1 MPPPASLKATI
12 SCLREGARDPE
23 MWVEVLPLAAKALGG
38 IGASCFACND
48 HTGSVEWA
56 YMSGPLS
63 ECTSGYIEHYA
74 PLDLYRPVL
83 SSTTSPN
90 WLTLTECL
98 SESVLG
104 RSEWY
109 QDFIR
114 PNGLTDA
121 VAVEAYNDG
130 ERRVIFGVHYQ
141 TKRAAPSARDGSML
155 RLLTHLQEAAQ
166 IGQLQRTLEIKASLG
181 RWVLDHLGDALFVAT
196 NSGHVVEM
204 NGAAETILSLGQALT
219 LKHGKLVA
227 TDAAEAR
234 QMSILVEK
242 AGHASVSEN
251 AARRLMI
258 GQDHHH
264 RYLVTVF
271 PVTTGGTSK
280 DDAMVVI
287 RVVDLSDH
295 LSKDTDLP
303 NLFGLSRAEERLA
316 RELTQGKTLQQLTT
330 EFGVQMP
337 TLRAQMRSVLRKCGV
352 NRQVDLMRV
361 LFKVR

>member
-1 MPPPASLKATI
+1 VPLASLKDTI
-12 SCLREGARDPE
+12 SCLRDGAPDPE

-38 IGASCFACND
+38 TGASCFACND
-48 HTGSVEWA
+48 HTGGVEWA

-63 ECTSGYIEHYA
+63 NCTSEYVEHYA
-74 PLDLYRPVL
+74 PLDLYRPAL
-83 SSTTSPN
+83 SSAISPG

-114 PNGLTDA
+114 HNGLTDA
-121 VAVEAYNDG
+121 VAVEAYHDG
-130 ERRVIFGVHYQ
+130 ERRVIFGVHYE
-141 TKRAAPSARDGSML
+141 TRRPPPAARDGRML
-155 RLLTHLQEAAQ
+155 RLLTNLQEAAQ
-166 IGQLQRTLEIKASLG
+166 IGQLQRTLKIKASLG
-181 RWVLDHLGDALFVAT
+181 RWVLDHLGDALFVASS
-196 NSGHVVEM
+196 SGRVVEM
-204 NGAAETILSLGQALT
+204 NAAAETILSSGQALT

-227 TDAAEAR
+227 TDAVEAR
-234 QMSILVEK
+234 QLDAMVER
-242 AGHASVSEN
+242 AGHARVSDKS
-251 AARRLMI
+251 ARRLMV
-258 GQDHHH
+258 GRDHHH

-271 PVTTGGTSK
+271 PLTTNAISK

-295 LSKDTDLP
+295 LSPDADLP
-303 NLFGLSRAEERLA
+303 DLFGLSRAEERLA

-352 NRQVDLMRV
+352 KRQVDLMRV
-361 LFKVR
+361 LLKVC